1 MVFWQFLFF
10 TLLGQLLAGLGIYLC
25 WQEQIERV
33 VQILR
38 YMLPIHLVSLCV
50 LHLSAA
56 MIAALWTVRSLEK
69 QVYPVAGRF
78 VDLQMDEEVA
88 V

>member
-1 MVFWQFLFF
+1 M
-10 TLLGQLLAGLGIYLC
+10 T
-25 WQEQIERV
+25 
-33 VQILR
+33 
-38 YMLPIHLVSLCV
+38 
-50 LHLSAA
+50 AA
-56 MIAALWTVRSLEK
+56 VWTVRALEK